1 MLLDDILQH
10 NRTFVEQKDYQ
21 AYVTSSSPDKH
32 AVILTCMDTRLT
44 ELLPKAMHFKN
55 GDVKILKTAGGIIK
69 NPYGSVMQSILV
81 AVHALGA
88 DEVYV
93 VGHHDCGMSHLDTDY
108 LFERMKISGI
118 TEDTIANLAVDA
130 NEWFAGF
137 DHVEDA
143 VTSSVDLIKNH
154 PLLPTDT
161 PVHGLVID
169 PKTGKLD
176 VITNGY
182 DD

>member
-10 NRTFVEQKDYQ
+10 NHTFVEQKDYQ
-21 AYVTSSSPDKH
+21 AYVTNSVPDKH

-44 ELLPKAMHFKN
+44 ELLPKAMNFKN

-69 NPYGSVMQSILV
+69 NPYGSVMRSILV
-81 AVHALGA
+81 AVHALQA
-88 DEVYV
+88 DEIYV
-93 VGHHDCGMSHLDTDY
+93 VGHHDCGMSNLDTDH

-118 TEDTIANLAVDA
+118 PAETIANLDVDA
-130 NEWFAGF
+130 KAWFEGF
-137 DHVEDA
+137 DHVETS
-143 VTSSVDLIKNH
+143 VQSSVDLIKNH
-154 PLLPTDT
+154 PLLPDDT

-176 VITNGY
+176 LITNGY